1 MFGHQFYHQALRKY
15 IIMFGNMFNDIYI
28 SRKNNSGTTIQTLKV
43 PIAYG
48 PREKWLARLNADS
61 GLNRSTATQ
70 LPRLSFEITN
80 MAYAADRSVNKMQRN
95 VAISDGSNTL
105 RSQFT
110 PVPYDL
116 TVSLYGMFAGNEDA
130 IQVVEQ
136 ILPFFRPEWTNSV
149 KLVPEMGQYY
159 DIPTVL
165 NDMSIEDSYEA
176 DFQTRRAIIYTWNFT
191 VKGLLFGPVTKKG
204 IIRRTLIDFTIPS
217 ANNSTGDQIK
227 FASQL
232 EGPQSRV
239 TITPGLFANGSPTS
253 NSSASVAI
261 TSISAN
267 DTYGVAIDHETF
279 FDGLNR
285 HHHDK

>member
-130 IQVVEQ
+130 IQVV
-136 ILPFFRPEWTNSV
+136 
-149 KLVPEMGQYY
+149 
-159 DIPTVL
+159 
-165 NDMSIEDSYEA
+165 
-176 DFQTRRAIIYTWNFT
+176 
-191 VKGLLFGPVTKKG
+191 
-204 IIRRTLIDFTIPS
+204 
-217 ANNSTGDQIK
+217 
-227 FASQL
+227 
-232 EGPQSRV
+232 
-239 TITPGLFANGSPTS
+239 
-253 NSSASVAI
+253 
-261 TSISAN
+261 
-267 DTYGVAIDHETF
+267 
-279 FDGLNR
+279 
-285 HHHDK
+285 

>member
-48 PREKWLARLNADS
+48 PREKWLARLNADP

-95 VAISDGSNTL
+95 VSISSGSNTL

-149 KLVPEMGQYY
+149 KLVPEMGEYY
-159 DIPTVL
+159 DIPTIL
-165 NDMSIEDSYEA
+165 TDMSIEDTYSA
-176 DFQTRRAIIYTWNFT
+176 DFQERRAIIYTWNFT
-191 VKGLLFGPVTKKG
+191 VKALLFGPVTKKG

-217 ANNSTGDQIK
+217 ANNST
-227 FASQL
+227 
-232 EGPQSRV
+232 
-239 TITPGLFANGSPTS
+239 
-253 NSSASVAI
+253 
-261 TSISAN
+261 
-267 DTYGVAIDHETF
+267 
-279 FDGLNR
+279 
-285 HHHDK
+285 